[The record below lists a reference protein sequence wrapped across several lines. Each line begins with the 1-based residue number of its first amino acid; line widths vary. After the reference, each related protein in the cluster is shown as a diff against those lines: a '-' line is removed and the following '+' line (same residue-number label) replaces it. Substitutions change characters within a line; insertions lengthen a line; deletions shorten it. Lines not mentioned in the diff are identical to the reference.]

1 MILRGHSDC
10 TIFCNLQ
17 YSDCTLSV
25 KYFRFPRYIM
35 KCSGKHDTTWNI
47 PHSIVT
53 VHCPKSISAFRDI
66 LWNVVE
72 NMILHEIF
80 RVVPRFPHYIS
91 CYKAENHFL
100 WDSVYT
106 QQWTMNMGWTW
117 DFSWH
122 CPFNVWMCRMTKCTF
137 HKYGGSGTIQK
148 FDALCV
154 LGMNII
160 NEKVSFNFFYGR
172 WALALFPAFA
182 AMPNLPQVWWLWHYT
197 GVWCSLCPGYEHHQP
212 EG

>member
-1 MILRGHSDC
+1 
-10 TIFCNLQ
+10 
-17 YSDCTLSV
+17 
-25 KYFRFPRYIM
+25 
-35 KCSGKHDTTWNI
+35 
-47 PHSIVT
+47 
-53 VHCPKSISAFRDI
+53 
-66 LWNVVE
+66 
-72 NMILHEIF
+72 MILHEIF

-160 NEKVSFNFFYGR
+160 NEKVSFNFFLQKVGTGAFSRFRVFAELFKSDVGLAPSRSLMLSVSWVWTLSTRRLALIPPTFFYIHR
-172 WALALFPAFA
+172 WAFSSFWR
-182 AMPNLPQVWWLWHYT
+182 NSRT
-197 GVWCSLCPGYEHHQP
+197 R
-212 EG
+212 